1 MLVSALLLLPTAAP
15 LAGGQDSLEEL
26 LSRARAEREASQAEL
41 AGTVQA
47 ALAELETLPPRNRL
61 REAARR
67 RSRLL
72 DLGDE
77 VAPMLVLYLDPGSD
91 PEAGVV
97 FRTRQ
102 VVQVLRSMASPA
114 ITDAL
119 LRQTTTGSVE
129 GRLNA
134 LAVLETCPDRSRIA
148 PVVREL
154 YNFSTG
160 RMRTGAMLTLA
171 RLGGPE
177 AEAILSAA
185 LDDEDPAVIDLALHA
200 LGEVASLTVTA
211 KVLELASSDAG
222 ASHVEG
228 IGAFYVSQPA
238 LFEDQDMVI
247 ALMTLLA
254 RSDAP
259 RDDTVNVLEAML
271 PLELDIRSKIR
282 KAMDPLVDHPNQEV
296 REATLVLL
304 ARAGDKGARRDLLR
318 PYNAKVSARRDS
330 DNAYTE
336 RGDAWYQIGEYSEAI
351 KDYKQAVK
359 LMRARTKE
367 EEPFLGLA
375 RCYAQ
380 MRKYKDAKVQ
390 LDLAPVSIAR
400 LQELSRDPAFTEMLE
415 SKYRSAFHL
424 PDQDK

>member
-1 MLVSALLLLPTAAP
+1 
-15 LAGGQDSLEEL
+15 
-26 LSRARAEREASQAEL
+26 
-41 AGTVQA
+41 
-47 ALAELETLPPRNRL
+47 L